1 MLCICDYARNTDLNM
16 RYDRGM
22 IAHSVCINTF
32 NFSLY
37 ILATQSLTLISQ
49 VHVTLLVDC
58 MTGDSTMNVFWFSSN
73 VITPPQSNSVN
84 RKHIKRIHMCVLASK
99 IS

>member
-1 MLCICDYARNTDLNM
+1 MLCICDYSRNTDLNM
-16 RYDRGM
+16 RYDRVM

-58 MTGDSTMNVFWFSSN
+58 MTGDSTMNVFCFSFN
-73 VITPPQSNSVN
+73 VITPPQSKSVN
-84 RKHIKRIHMCVLASK
+84 TLNVYTCAY
-99 IS
+99 